1 MSPERMTL
9 MFRHTLR
16 LFVFLVV
23 FASVPLAHAQSGSK
37 LGVVDF
43 QRALNEVSEG
53 KKAKANLEERYEATR
68 LQVESRRAEVQQ
80 MQENLEAQRVMLSAT
95 ALTEKEQALQTK
107 MVEFQQL
114 VMESQQEMGLME
126 QELTAG
132 ILEKLYKVAQGIGAE
147 GGFNLVVESSAVVFV
162 NGVTDITDQVIAKF
176 NSK

>member
-1 MSPERMTL
+1 
-9 MFRHTLR
+9 MFRHTAR
-16 LFVFLVV
+16 LLTFLVV
-23 FASVPLAHAQSGSK
+23 FAAVPAAYAQAGSK
-37 LGVVDF
+37 FGIVDF

-68 LQVESRRAEVQQ
+68 IKVESQRSEVQR
-80 MQENLEAQRVMLSAT
+80 MQEDLEAQRVMLSAA
-95 ALTEKEQALQTK
+95 ALTEKEQALQSK

-126 QELTAG
+126 QELTSG

-147 GGFNLVVESSAVVFV
+147 GGFNMVVESSAVVFF